1 MTWLT
6 WLQGTC
12 AYQPFKANLPFV
24 WSHSRLLFQKIFFF
38 EKISYEG
45 FFNCY
50 SGQEYFLVLLRVS
63 KSGFLGDW
71 SKKWDHPSRWL
82 WLGLMS
88 RQMIL
93 LLFCNKNSL
102 TALLVAW
109 LLACWGYQEEQ
120 NKLEIEVVVVV
131 AAWWIGVGYAPLD
144 PIFSL
149 PLLVVYE
156 ASKREAGAKVKAFFN
171 LQHDL
176 PSKNESDFAWNA

>member
-24 WSHSRLLFQKIFFF
+24 WSNSRLLFQKIFFF
-38 EKISYEG
+38 EKISHEG

-88 RQMIL
+88 LDPPIVLQGIL
-93 LLFCNKNSL
+93 LHL
-102 TALLVAW
+102 TEIVEVSSSSKVLV
-109 LLACWGYQEEQ
+109 
-120 NKLEIEVVVVV
+120 
-131 AAWWIGVGYAPLD
+131 
-144 PIFSL
+144 PIFEPKVFLKLYCYIYNQKEKRPECRLLFWFKQIL
-149 PLLVVYE
+149 PLTWIWPL
-156 ASKREAGAKVKAFFN
+156 SFQN
-171 LQHDL
+171 
-176 PSKNESDFAWNA
+176 W